1 MRCDWTSNPPE
12 NFAGRPPLAVY
23 ILMCGQHQSMYNA
36 PEARNY
42 QASFNTAGFL
52 VRALFAHRHPCD
64 AGVTVT
70 VFGGNAGTDES

>member
-1 MRCDWTSNPPE
+1 MRLDFKSAGELRGQAATRRLHLDVRATS
-12 NFAGRPPLAVY
+12 VDVQ
-23 ILMCGQHQSMYNA
+23 C